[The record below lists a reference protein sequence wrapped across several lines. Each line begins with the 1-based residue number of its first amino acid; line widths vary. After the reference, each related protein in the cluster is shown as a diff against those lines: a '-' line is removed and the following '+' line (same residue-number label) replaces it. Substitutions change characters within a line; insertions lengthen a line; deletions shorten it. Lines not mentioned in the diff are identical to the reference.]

1 MNKITRVTIVPI
13 YEFMTGLE
21 PTTFRGIMSEVTPPP
36 PPPTPPATPPSA
48 QPTAVVTNPPEALA
62 RELALGARLDATIA
76 ATQSR
81 GQFELE
87 TAFGRIVI
95 KTSFPLP
102 SEGLLQLQLLAKGAQ
117 FQFLIISVHGLSPQA
132 ALRALGLGAGGAN
145 APTPGAPAG
154 AAAGGG
160 AAAPGAVSNAPAA
173 VSLTLGSTFSATLL
187 RPGPPPGAVPPAT
200 GVPGG
205 QAGGGS
211 AGPGQG
217 TTPGAAPATAPGQG
231 TTPGAA
237 PATAPGQG
245 PPGTGGAP
253 GQPAAG
259 SHTQPGAPGVF
270 GAGGGP
276 PGAHQA
282 TPPGPGAAPAQGTGA
297 GLVPGTLFSLRITAF
312 EPAAAGTNASILSSL
327 KGPGDLA
334 PGNTLTGIVTGR
346 SVTSGHPI
354 VQTHAGSLIVATGTL
369 LPAGITV
376 TFEIL
381 SQSAPTPAAGEQAA
395 IHAARLDLILSERWP
410 GLEEAVRAL
419 EGVNPSAAQQLV
431 NAVLPRPG
439 ATLAANILFFLV
451 ALSGG
456 DLRGWLGDGPARIL
470 QRLKPGLMARLRDD
484 FGRLGR
490 IANEPRTGD
499 WRATMIPFYNGAEI
513 EQIRLFIR
521 RAGDEAEDEREGR
534 QGTRGVLDMDLSRM
548 GRFQLDG
555 LIYQK
560 ERHLDLI
567 VRTENKLPQ
576 KMQDDIRD
584 IFREAGDVT
593 GIKGGLSFQAAP
605 PNFIDIAGAEPP
617 QQPLGLIV

>member
-1 MNKITRVTIVPI
+1 
-13 YEFMTGLE
+13 
-21 PTTFRGIMSEVTPPP
+21 MSEVTPPP

-205 QAGGGS
+205 QAGGGG
-211 AGPGQG
+211 AAPGQG

-245 PPGTGGAP
+245 T
-253 GQPAAG
+253 
-259 SHTQPGAPGVF
+259 
-270 GAGGGP
+270 
-276 PGAHQA
+276 
-282 TPPGPGAAPAQGTGA
+282 
-297 GLVPGTLFSLRITAF
+297 
-312 EPAAAGTNASILSSL
+312 
-327 KGPGDLA
+327 
-334 PGNTLTGIVTGR
+334 
-346 SVTSGHPI
+346 
-354 VQTHAGSLIVATGTL
+354 
-369 LPAGITV
+369 
-376 TFEIL
+376 
-381 SQSAPTPAAGEQAA
+381 
-395 IHAARLDLILSERWP
+395 
-410 GLEEAVRAL
+410 
-419 EGVNPSAAQQLV
+419 
-431 NAVLPRPG
+431 
-439 ATLAANILFFLV
+439 
-451 ALSGG
+451 
-456 DLRGWLGDGPARIL
+456 
-470 QRLKPGLMARLRDD
+470 
-484 FGRLGR
+484 
-490 IANEPRTGD
+490 
-499 WRATMIPFYNGAEI
+499 
-513 EQIRLFIR
+513 
-521 RAGDEAEDEREGR
+521 
-534 QGTRGVLDMDLSRM
+534 
-548 GRFQLDG
+548 
-555 LIYQK
+555 
-560 ERHLDLI
+560 
-567 VRTENKLPQ
+567 
-576 KMQDDIRD
+576 
-584 IFREAGDVT
+584 
-593 GIKGGLSFQAAP
+593 
-605 PNFIDIAGAEPP
+605 
-617 QQPLGLIV
+617 